1 MYYSEGVDCNRFR
14 SFVRVVFV
22 LNNLKKLLDV
32 YGDVSYIK
40 SENVINS
47 GFNLKVLVD
56 DDVIYF
62 GGLRWR

>member
-1 MYYSEGVDCNRFR
+1 MLSNF
-14 SFVRVVFV
+14 
-22 LNNLKKLLDV
+22 KKLLDV

-62 GGLRWR
+62 GSVRWR